1 MNALADRVAAE
12 DDGLTRISGS
22 GSARSRLLKLINKR
36 GSERVLRDATRRS
49 GPTRSRL
56 SRAHARG
63 PDAYA
68 PVLAELQELGAT
80 KAAKLRVAD
89 LVLLK
94 LAVTGFGVRLRP
106 VAS

>member
-1 MNALADRVAAE
+1 
-12 DDGLTRISGS
+12 
-22 GSARSRLLKLINKR
+22 
-36 GSERVLRDATRRS
+36 
-49 GPTRSRL
+49 
-56 SRAHARG
+56 
-63 PDAYA
+63 
-68 PVLAELQELGAT
+68 VLAELQELAAT